1 MTETIYHIQDF
12 LRTFE
17 NIQLVAAPTGTC
29 ASRGDR
35 LVLVISTPN
44 SEDLPSRQTFLSRIW

>member
-35 LVLVISTPN
+35 LVLGISTL
-44 SEDLPSRQTFLSRIW
+44 SSADLTNRQTFRSQTW